1 MDHQVYVVLDRSG
14 SMASCVQDTL
24 GGLRYFMDSL
34 EDSARVTLL
43 LFNQTTEVIY
53 RDAQKENWVPLTPQ
67 KYRPHGG
74 TALMDAIGE
83 TIKMA
88 DIHEPRSWADQED
101 NTITIVILTDGD
113 ENSSKAY
120 TPAHI
125 GDLINHRRSQEWN
138 FVFLG
143 TDEERLFERANA
155 LNIPRSAVL
164 TYTHETVDT
173 ALYSAADALN
183 RMRSG
188 ESQSVE
194 FSQEERTA
202 SNPSDFVA

>member
-1 MDHQVYVVLDRSG
+1 MTTHQVYVVLDRSG

-24 GGLRYFMDSL
+24 GGLQYFLDSL

-43 LFNQTTEVIY
+43 LFNQTTEVVY
-53 RDAQKENWVPLTPQ
+53 RNAQKENWVPLTPQ

-88 DIHEPRSWADQED
+88 EIHEPRSWADQED
-101 NTITIVILTDGD
+101 NIISIVILTDGE

-120 TPAHI
+120 TPAHVA
-125 GDLINHRRSQEWN
+125 DLINYRRTQEWN

-143 TDEERLFERANA
+143 SHQDAVLRAGS
-155 LNIPRSAVL
+155 LNIPSSSAMTFSNEV
-164 TYTHETVDT
+164 VDT
-173 ALYSAADALN
+173 AIRSAADALN
-183 RMRSG
+183 RMVSG

-202 SNPSDFVA
+202 SNPSI